1 MVYPHNYKTVIVID
15 HSAKLLQS
23 SHEDFEFDVS
33 NKNKGSG
40 SVIPLSP
47 LSKSHWTS
55 SIEAGL
61 EFCRII
67 YDIFGCKKLVSLL
80 HYIITCNTE

>member
-1 MVYPHNYKTVIVID
+1 MVYPHNYKTVFVID
-15 HSAKLLQS
+15 RSAKLLQS
-23 SHEDFEFDVS
+23 SNEDFEFDVG
-33 NKNKGSG
+33 NKSKASI
-40 SVIPLSP
+40 IPLAP

-67 YDIFGCKKLVSLL
+67 YDIFGRRKLVS
-80 HYIITCNTE
+80 